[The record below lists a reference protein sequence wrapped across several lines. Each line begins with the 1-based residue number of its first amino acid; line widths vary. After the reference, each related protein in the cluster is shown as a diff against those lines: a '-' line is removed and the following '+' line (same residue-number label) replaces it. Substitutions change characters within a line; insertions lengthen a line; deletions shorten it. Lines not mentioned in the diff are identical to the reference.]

1 METWVSTVRLTLR
14 SGLFQCRPSIPD
26 NHVLLTPTPKRV
38 AFASYYFHHRFGDSF
53 LLRWK
58 GNPPPHLPQIR
69 SEIRLGEGRKEGSGK
84 MGLAFGK
91 LFSRLFAKKEMRI
104 LMVGLDAA
112 GKTTIL
118 YKLKLGEIVTTIP
131 TIGFNVETVE
141 YKNISFTVWDV
152 GGQDKIR
159 PLWRHYFQNTQGL
172 IFVVDSNDR
181 DRVVEARDELHRMLN
196 EDELR
201 DAVLLVFA
209 NKQDLPNAMNAAEI
223 TDKLGLH
230 SLRQRHWYIQSTC
243 ATTGEG
249 LYEGLDWLSS
259 NIASKA

>member
-1 METWVSTVRLTLR
+1 
-14 SGLFQCRPSIPD
+14 
-26 NHVLLTPTPKRV
+26 
-38 AFASYYFHHRFGDSF
+38 
-53 LLRWK
+53 
-58 GNPPPHLPQIR
+58 
-69 SEIRLGEGRKEGSGK
+69 
-84 MGLAFGK
+84 MGLTISNLFTKLFGK
-91 LFSRLFAKKEMRI
+91 KQMRI

-181 DRVVEARDELHRMLN
+181 ERITESREELMKMLQ
-196 EDELR
+196 EDELK
-201 DAVLLVFA
+201 DAALLVFA
-209 NKQDLPNAMNAAEI
+209 NKQDLPNALSVSEL
-223 TDKLGLH
+223 TDKLGLNT
-230 SLRQRHWYIQSTC
+230 LRSKHWHIESTC
-243 ATTGEG
+243 ATQGTG
-249 LYEGLDWLSS
+249 LYEGLDWLS
-259 NIASKA
+259 NELAKN

>member
-1 METWVSTVRLTLR
+1 
-14 SGLFQCRPSIPD
+14 
-26 NHVLLTPTPKRV
+26 
-38 AFASYYFHHRFGDSF
+38 
-53 LLRWK
+53 
-58 GNPPPHLPQIR
+58 
-69 SEIRLGEGRKEGSGK
+69 
-84 MGLAFGK
+84 MGLTFSK
-91 LFSRLFAKKEMRI
+91 LFDKLWGKKEMRI

-131 TIGFNVETVE
+131 TIGRSSLDTPGAFLGSDLLGFNVETVE
-141 YKNISFTVWDV
+141 YKNIQFTVWDV

-159 PLWRHYFQNTQGL
+159 PLWRHYFQNTQGI

-181 DRVVEARDELHRMLN
+181 DRVVEAREELQRMLN

-201 DAVLLVFA
+201 DALLLVFA

-230 SLRQRHWYIQSTC
+230 SLRQRAWYIQSTC
-243 ATTGEG
+243 ATSGDG
-249 LYEGLDWLSS
+249 LYEGLEWLSNS
-259 NIASKA
+259 LRKAGHN

>member
-1 METWVSTVRLTLR
+1 MWCCSSSTVSRESR
-14 SGLFQCRPSIPD
+14 ASAHM
-26 NHVLLTPTPKRV
+26 N
-38 AFASYYFHHRFGDSF
+38 ASYIHRESSRWRLASYHPVPLSESYCREGQPVNMGNIFGN
-53 LLRWK
+53 LLK
-58 GNPPPHLPQIR
+58 SLIG
-69 SEIRLGEGRKEGSGK
+69 
-84 MGLAFGK
+84 
-91 LFSRLFAKKEMRI
+91 KKEMRI

-181 DRVVEARDELHRMLN
+181 ERVNEAREELMRMLA

-230 SLRQRHWYIQSTC
+230 SLRHRNWYIQATC
-243 ATTGEG
+243 ATSGDG
-249 LYEGLDWLSS
+249 LYEGLDWLA
-259 NIASKA
+259 NQLKNKK